1 MRQDSG
7 LMIVGVLFSGLGA
20 AVVFNGFN
28 GLNGTGVKSPSG
40 MRGSIHASPEEAV
53 IMGAFLLVVGVLMVW
68 QPWGAR

>member
-7 LMIVGVLFSGLGA
+7 LMIVGVLFSGLGV
-20 AVVFNGFN
+20 AVFFN

>member
-20 AVVFNGFN
+20 AVFFN

-53 IMGAFLLVVGVLMVW
+53 IMGAFLLVVGLLMVW
-68 QPWGAR
+68 QPWGSR

>member
-20 AVVFNGFN
+20 AVVFN

>member
-7 LMIVGVLFSGLGA
+7 LMIVGILFSGLGA
-20 AVVFNGFN
+20 AVVFK
-28 GLNGTGVKSPSG
+28 GLNDTGIKSPSG
-40 MRGSIHASPEEAV
+40 IRGSIHASPEEAV

>member
-1 MRQDSG
+1 MRRDSG

-20 AVVFNGFN
+20 AVVFNG
-28 GLNGTGVKSPSG
+28 LNGTGVESPSG

-53 IMGAFLLVVGVLMVW
+53 IMGALLLVLGLLMVW

>member
-20 AVVFNGFN
+20 AVVIN

-68 QPWGAR
+68 QPWALR

>member
-1 MRQDSG
+1 
-7 LMIVGVLFSGLGA
+7 
-20 AVVFNGFN
+20 
-28 GLNGTGVKSPSG
+28 LNGTGVKSPSG